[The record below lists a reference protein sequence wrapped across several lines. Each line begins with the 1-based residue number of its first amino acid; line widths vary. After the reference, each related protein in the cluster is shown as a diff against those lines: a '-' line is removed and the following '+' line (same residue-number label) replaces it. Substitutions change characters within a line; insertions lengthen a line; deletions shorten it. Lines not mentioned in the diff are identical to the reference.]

1 MSGSRS
7 LRLRLSPSPAFA
19 TALVAL
25 HASAALCILLV
36 LPSVP
41 GAALAICL
49 MALGL
54 VAAWSRALLKSAGSV
69 RAIELEAGGASFE
82 LAGGERFA
90 ARLTERRYVN
100 RFMVALP
107 VRGRVRRTVLVTL
120 DMLGEES
127 FRVLR
132 IWALWGKLPQV
143 APQQLRARVPPSI

>member
-7 LRLRLSPSPAFA
+7 LRLQLSPSPAFA

-25 HASAALCILLV
+25 HACAALCILLV
-36 LPSVP
+36 LPSVS
-41 GAALAICL
+41 GAALSICL
-49 MALGL
+49 IALGL
-54 VAAWSRALLKSAGSV
+54 AAAWSRALLKSASSV
-69 RAIELEAGGASFE
+69 CAIELEAGGASFE

-90 ARLTERRYVN
+90 AQLAERRYVN

-143 APQQLRARVPPSI
+143 AAQQLPA

>member
-7 LRLRLSPSPAFA
+7 LRLQLSPSPAFA

-25 HASAALCILLV
+25 HASAALCIVLV

-54 VAAWSRALLKSAGSV
+54 AVAWSRALLKSASSV

-143 APQQLRARVPPSI
+143 AAQQLPA

>member
-19 TALVAL
+19 AALVAL
-25 HASAALCILLV
+25 HACAALCVLLV
-36 LPSVP
+36 LPSFP
-41 GAALAICL
+41 GAALASCL

-54 VAAWSRALLKSAGSV
+54 AAAWSRALLRSAGSV
-69 RAIELEAGGASFE
+69 RAIEIEAGGASFE
-82 LAGGERFA
+82 LAGGERIA
-90 ARLTERRYVN
+90 AQLTRRRYVN

-107 VRGRVRRTVLVTL
+107 VEGRLRRTVLVTL

-127 FRVLR
+127 FRMLR

-143 APQQLRARVPPSI
+143 APQQLPA

>member
-7 LRLRLSPSPAFA
+7 LRLQLSPSPAFA

-54 VAAWSRALLKSAGSV
+54 AAAWSRALLKSASSV

-82 LAGGERFA
+82 LAGGQRFA
-90 ARLTERRYVN
+90 AQLAGRRYVN

-107 VRGRVRRTVLVTL
+107 VQAPARRTVLVTL
-120 DMLGEES
+120 DMLGDES

-143 APQQLRARVPPSI
+143 AAKQLPA

>member
-7 LRLRLSPSPAFA
+7 LRLQLSPSPAFA

-25 HASAALCILLV
+25 HACAALCILLV
-36 LPSVP
+36 LPSVS
-41 GAALAICL
+41 GAALSICL
-49 MALGL
+49 IALGL
-54 VAAWSRALLKSAGSV
+54 AAAWSRALLKSASSV
-69 RAIELEAGGASFE
+69 CAIELEAGGASFE

-143 APQQLRARVPPSI
+143 AAKQLAA

>member
-7 LRLRLSPSPAFA
+7 LRLQLSPSPAFA

-36 LPSVP
+36 LPSVA

-54 VAAWSRALLKSAGSV
+54 AAAWSRALLKSASSV

-107 VRGRVRRTVLVTL
+107 VRGRLRRTVLVTL

-143 APQQLRARVPPSI
+143 AAQQLPA

>member
-7 LRLRLSPSPAFA
+7 LRLQLSPSPAFA

-36 LPSVP
+36 LPSVA

-54 VAAWSRALLKSAGSV
+54 AAAWSRALLKSASSV

-90 ARLTERRYVN
+90 ARLTERRYVS

-107 VRGRVRRTVLVTL
+107 VRGRLRRTVLVTL

-143 APQQLRARVPPSI
+143 AAPQLPA

>member
-7 LRLRLSPSPAFA
+7 LRLQLSPSPAFA

-54 VAAWSRALLKSAGSV
+54 AAAWSRALLKSASSV

-107 VRGRVRRTVLVTL
+107 VRGRVRRTVLVTR

-143 APQQLRARVPPSI
+143 AAQQLPA

>member
-1 MSGSRS
+1 
-7 LRLRLSPSPAFA
+7 
-19 TALVAL
+19 V
-25 HASAALCILLV
+25 HACAALCILLV
-36 LPSVP
+36 LPSVS

-54 VAAWSRALLKSAGSV
+54 AAAWSRALLKSASSV

-90 ARLTERRYVN
+90 ARLSERRYVN

-107 VRGRVRRTVLVTL
+107 VQGPVRRTVLVTL

-132 IWALWGKLPQV
+132 IWALWGKLPEV
-143 APQQLRARVPPSI
+143 AAKQLPA

>member
-7 LRLRLSPSPAFA
+7 LRLQLSPSAAFA

-25 HASAALCILLV
+25 HACAALCILLV
-36 LPSVP
+36 LPSVS
-41 GAALAICL
+41 GAALAVCL

-54 VAAWSRALLKSAGSV
+54 AAAWSRALLKSASSV
-69 RAIELEAGGASFE
+69 CAIELEAGGASFE

-90 ARLTERRYVN
+90 AQLAERRYVN

-107 VRGRVRRTVLVTL
+107 VQGPVRRTVLVTL
-120 DMLGEES
+120 DMLSEES
-127 FRVLR
+127 FRLLR

-143 APQQLRARVPPSI
+143 APKQLPA

>member
-1 MSGSRS
+1 LSGSRS
-7 LRLRLSPSPAFA
+7 LRLQLSPSPAFA

-36 LPSVP
+36 LPSVA

-54 VAAWSRALLKSAGSV
+54 AAAWSRALLKSASSV

-90 ARLTERRYVN
+90 ARLTERRYVS
-100 RFMVALP
+100 RFMVALL
-107 VRGRVRRTVLVTL
+107 VRGRLRRTVLVTL

-143 APQQLRARVPPSI
+143 AAPQLPA

>member
-1 MSGSRS
+1 MSASRS

-19 TALVAL
+19 AALVAL
-25 HASAALCILLV
+25 HACAALCILLV
-36 LPSVP
+36 LPSFP

-54 VAAWSRALLKSAGSV
+54 VAAWSRALLRSASSV
-69 RAIELEAGGASFE
+69 RAIEIEAGGASFE
-82 LAGGERFA
+82 LAGGERVA
-90 ARLTERRYVN
+90 AQLARRRYVN

-107 VRGRVRRTVLVTL
+107 VEGRLRRTVLVTL
-120 DMLGEES
+120 DMLGEKS

-143 APQQLRARVPPSI
+143 APQQLPA

>member
-19 TALVAL
+19 AALVAL
-25 HASAALCILLV
+25 HACAALCILLV
-36 LPSVP
+36 LPSFP

-49 MALGL
+49 LALGL
-54 VAAWSRALLKSAGSV
+54 AAAWSRALLRSASSV
-69 RAIELEAGGASFE
+69 RAIEIQAGGASFE
-82 LAGGERFA
+82 LAGGERIA
-90 ARLTERRYVN
+90 AQLTRRRYVN

-107 VRGRVRRTVLVTL
+107 VEGRLRRTVLVTL

-143 APQQLRARVPPSI
+143 APQQLPA

>member
-1 MSGSRS
+1 LSGSRS
-7 LRLRLSPSPAFA
+7 LRLQLSPSPAFA
-19 TALVAL
+19 AALVAL

-54 VAAWSRALLKSAGSV
+54 AAAWSRALLKSASSV

-90 ARLTERRYVN
+90 ARLTERRYVS

-107 VRGRVRRTVLVTL
+107 VRGRLRRTVLVTL

-143 APQQLRARVPPSI
+143 AAQQLPA

>member
-1 MSGSRS
+1 MSGPRS
-7 LRLRLSPSPAFA
+7 LRLQLSPSPAFA

-36 LPSVP
+36 LPSVA

-54 VAAWSRALLKSAGSV
+54 AAAWSRALLKSASSV

-107 VRGRVRRTVLVTL
+107 VRGRLRRTVLVTL

-143 APQQLRARVPPSI
+143 AAQQLPA

>member
-7 LRLRLSPSPAFA
+7 LRLQLSPSPAFA
-19 TALVAL
+19 AALVAL
-25 HASAALCILLV
+25 HACAALCILLV
-36 LPSVP
+36 LPSFP
-41 GAALAICL
+41 GAALATCL
-49 MALGL
+49 LALGL
-54 VAAWSRALLKSAGSV
+54 AAAWSRALLRSASSV
-69 RAIELEAGGASFE
+69 RAIEIEAGGASFE

-90 ARLTERRYVN
+90 ARLTERRYVS

-143 APQQLRARVPPSI
+143 APRQLPG

>member
-1 MSGSRS
+1 LSGSRS
-7 LRLRLSPSPAFA
+7 LRLQLSPSAAFA
-19 TALVAL
+19 TALVAV
-25 HASAALCILLV
+25 HACAALCLLLV
-36 LPSVP
+36 LPSVS

-54 VAAWSRALLKSAGSV
+54 AAAWSRALLKSASSV

-90 ARLTERRYVN
+90 AKLSERRYVN

-107 VRGRVRRTVLVTL
+107 VQGPVRRTVLVTL

-132 IWALWGKLPQV
+132 LWALWGKLPEV
-143 APQQLRARVPPSI
+143 AAKQLPA